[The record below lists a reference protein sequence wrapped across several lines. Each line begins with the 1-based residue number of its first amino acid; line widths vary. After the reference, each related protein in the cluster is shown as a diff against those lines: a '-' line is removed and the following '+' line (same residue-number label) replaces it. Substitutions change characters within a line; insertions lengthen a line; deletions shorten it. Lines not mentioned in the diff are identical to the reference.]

1 MAVSHVQEE
10 FEVQGEGLP
19 AGPVIGVVLAIAAM
33 VMMATVLTVNITNM
47 KFQDARINSTSFSG
61 YPLLEDT
68 RSAAAVMLSESGAVA
83 GEDGVYQIPIG
94 TAMQLVVEDASSN

>member
-33 VMMATVLTVNITNM
+33 VMMATVLAVNITKL
-47 KFQDARINSTSFSG
+47 KFEDARRNSVSFTG

-68 RSAAAVMLSESGAVA
+68 RSAAEAMLSESGAVA